1 MPLNAPE
8 ISIETPT
15 KASFF
20 WLVTLPEIRPFWAK
34 EASENKRAMV
44 VITVRILTG
53 CSV

>member
-8 ISIETPT
+8 ISMETPT

-34 EASENKRAMV
+34 EASENNRARMV
-44 VITVRILTG
+44 KTVRILTG
-53 CSV
+53 